1 MLYTFYSMLQRDLPD
16 QLEKHVLRASET
28 NTYKLIPQK
37 SLTRGCV
44 TVNILGDS
52 LVPSNV
58 YLDCKP

>member
-28 NTYKLIPQK
+28 NTYKTIN
-37 SLTRGCV
+37 SSRGCV